1 MNVSNCSRNILRS
14 TVRRNFYL
22 STTSMLPKVRYP
34 NCHLTLVSNSLCPPS
49 STTRIEIRGL
59 KYDFDAKK
67 PEIEDETEFD
77 EVASRLALDLT
88 NVFLNRLT
96 IDLYHPDIEIE
107 DKIRG
112 QQFKGL
118 IFYIKNMHLLKI
130 LAHLKF
136 VYVRPQ
142 IVKLTKHSEER
153 RIVVEWR
160 FVGLTMT
167 RMAIRYIP
175 DRLWNRAIM
184 DHAAKTWYEGVST
197 FYLDED
203 LKIVKH
209 IIEKNDAENKDQ
221 TLQEMRASVSQK
233 YKI

>member
-175 DRLWNRAIM
+175 DRLWNRANM

>member
-1 MNVSNCSRNILRS
+1 L
-14 TVRRNFYL
+14 RRNFYL

-175 DRLWNRAIM
+175 DRLWNRANM

>member
-1 MNVSNCSRNILRS
+1 M
-14 TVRRNFYL
+14 
-22 STTSMLPKVRYP
+22 
-34 NCHLTLVSNSLCPPS
+34 
-49 STTRIEIRGL
+49 
-59 KYDFDAKK
+59 
-67 PEIEDETEFD
+67 
-77 EVASRLALDLT
+77 ASRLALDLT

-175 DRLWNRAIM
+175 DRLWNRANM

>member
-1 MNVSNCSRNILRS
+1 
-14 TVRRNFYL
+14 
-22 STTSMLPKVRYP
+22 MLPKVRYP

-59 KYDFDAKK
+59 KYDFDTKK

-112 QQFKGL
+112 QHFKGL

-175 DRLWNRAIM
+175 DRLWNRANM